1 MSFKDLKKKNMT
13 AHLEQELEKM
23 NKGSESYKDD
33 RFWKPELDQAKNGY
47 AVIRFLPPVEGE
59 DIPWVRVFN
68 HGFQGPGGWFIE
80 NCPTTLG
87 LKCPVCEAN
96 GLLWNSGSEK
106 DKELARK
113 RKRKLSYISNI
124 VVLSDPK
131 NPDNQMKVFLF
142 KYGKKIFDKIMEK
155 LQPEENQFEKTDPV
169 NVFDFWKGA
178 DFKLRVRDV
187 AGYVNYDKSDF
198 DSPSP
203 LFEGKD
209 DFLEELWNK
218 QYPLREFTGTDQFK
232 SYDELKTKFD
242 TVLSQ
247 KSVSIKTAEDAE
259 DTQSEEYS
267 SFASKMKSKSS
278 ESMKEKKSSMDDDM
292 EEEDASA
299 YFARLAEENG

>member
-1 MSFKDLKKKNMT
+1 MT
-13 AHLEQELEKM
+13 AHLEQELEKI

-106 DKELARK
+106 DKEIARK

-131 NPDNQMKVFLF
+131 NPDNQGKVFLF

-155 LQPEENQFEKTDPV
+155 LQPEDNQFEKVDPV

-198 DSPSP
+198 DSSSP

-209 DFLEELWNK
+209 TLLEELWNK
-218 QYPLREFTGTDQFK
+218 QYPLLEFTGQDQFK
-232 SYDELKTKFD
+232 SYDELKKKFD
-242 TVLSQ
+242 GVLAS
-247 KSVSIKTAEDAE
+247 KAVAINTAEDAE
-259 DTQSEEYS
+259 SSESEEYS

-278 ESMKEKKSSMDDDM
+278 ESMKEKKSSIDDDS
-292 EEEDASA
+292 EEDASA
-299 YFARLAEENG
+299 YFARLAEENE

>member
-1 MSFKDLKKKNMT
+1 MT

>member
-1 MSFKDLKKKNMT
+1 MSFNDLKKKNMT
-13 AHLEQELEKM
+13 AHLEQELEKI

-106 DKELARK
+106 DKEIARK

-131 NPDNQMKVFLF
+131 NPDNQGKVFLF

-155 LQPEENQFEKTDPV
+155 LQPEDNQFEKVDPV

-198 DSPSP
+198 DSSSP

-209 DFLEELWNK
+209 TLLEELWNK
-218 QYPLREFTGTDQFK
+218 QYPLLEFTGQDQFK
-232 SYDELKTKFD
+232 SYDELKKKFD
-242 TVLSQ
+242 GVLAS
-247 KSVSIKTAEDAE
+247 KAVAINTAEDAE
-259 DTQSEEYS
+259 SSESEEYS

-278 ESMKEKKSSMDDDM
+278 ESMKEKKSSIDDDS
-292 EEEDASA
+292 EEDASA
-299 YFARLAEENG
+299 YFARLAEENE

>member
-155 LQPEENQFEKTDPV
+155 LQPEDNQFEKTDPV

>member
-1 MSFKDLKKKNMT
+1 MT

-87 LKCPVCEAN
+87 MKCPVCEAN
-96 GLLWNSGSEK
+96 TLLWNSGSEK
-106 DKELARK
+106 DKEIARK
-113 RKRKLSYISNI
+113 RKRKLSYVSNI
-124 VVLSDPK
+124 LVISDPK
-131 NPDNQMKVFLF
+131 NPDNQGKVFLF

-155 LQPEENQFEKTDPV
+155 LQPEDNQFEKIDPV

-178 DFKLRVRDV
+178 DFKLRIRDV
-187 AGYVNYDKSDF
+187 AGYVNYDKSEF
-198 DSPSP
+198 DSPSQ

-209 DFLEELWNK
+209 NFLEELWNK
-218 QYPLREFTGTDQFK
+218 QYRLSEFTGQDQFK

-242 TVLSQ
+242 SVLVT
-247 KSVSIKTAEDAE
+247 KNVTTKTAEDAE
-259 DTQSEEYS
+259 NSESEEYS
-267 SFASKMKSKSS
+267 SFASKMKSKTSAPI
-278 ESMKEKKSSMDDDM
+278 KEKKSNEENV

-299 YFARLAEENG
+299 YFARLAEEN

>member
-13 AHLEQELEKM
+13 AHLEQELEKI

-80 NCPTTLG
+80 NCPTTVG
-87 LKCPVCEAN
+87 LKCPICEAN

-106 DKELARK
+106 DKEIARK

-124 VVLSDPK
+124 LVLSDPK

-155 LQPEENQFEKTDPV
+155 LQPEDSQFEKSDPI

-178 DFKLRVRDV
+178 NFKLRVRDV
-187 AGYVNYDKSDF
+187 AGYVNYDKSEF
-198 DSPSP
+198 ESPSE

-209 DFLEELWNK
+209 AFLEELWNK
-218 QYPLREFTGTDQFK
+218 QYALKEFIAPDQFK
-232 SYDELKTKFD
+232 SYDELKRKFD
-242 TVLSQ
+242 
-247 KSVSIKTAEDAE
+247 SVSSSKEVLIPTAEDAE
-259 DTQSEEYS
+259 ESESKEYS
-267 SFASKMKSKSS
+267 DFASKMKSKSS
-278 ESMKEKKSSMDDDM
+278 APIKEKKSKSDDSV

-299 YFARLAEENG
+299 YFARLAEENE

>member
-1 MSFKDLKKKNMT
+1 MGFNDLKKKNMT
-13 AHLEQELEKM
+13 AHLEQELEKI

-59 DIPWVRVFN
+59 DIPWIRVLN
-68 HGFQGPGGWFIE
+68 NGFQGPGGWFIE

-106 DKELARK
+106 DKEIARK

-155 LQPEENQFEKTDPV
+155 LQPEDNQFEKVDPV
-169 NVFDFWKGA
+169 NVFDFWKGCR
-178 DFKLRVRDV
+178 FQV
-187 AGYVNYDKSDF
+187 ACS
-198 DSPSP
+198 
-203 LFEGKD
+203 
-209 DFLEELWNK
+209 
-218 QYPLREFTGTDQFK
+218 
-232 SYDELKTKFD
+232 
-242 TVLSQ
+242 
-247 KSVSIKTAEDAE
+247 
-259 DTQSEEYS
+259 
-267 SFASKMKSKSS
+267 
-278 ESMKEKKSSMDDDM
+278 
-292 EEEDASA
+292 
-299 YFARLAEENG
+299 

>member
-1 MSFKDLKKKNMT
+1 MGFNDLKKKNMT
-13 AHLEQELEKM
+13 AHLEQELEKI

-106 DKELARK
+106 DKEIARK

-131 NPDNQMKVFLF
+131 NPENQMKVFLF
-142 KYGKKIFDKIMEK
+142 KYGKKIFDK
-155 LQPEENQFEKTDPV
+155 V
-169 NVFDFWKGA
+169 NETMNLEIPDEIAINPFDLRGGA
-178 DFKLRVRDV
+178 KFQLKIRQVE
-187 AGYVNYDKSDF
+187 GYRN
-198 DSPSP
+198 
-203 LFEGKD
+203 
-209 DFLEELWNK
+209 
-218 QYPLREFTGTDQFK
+218 
-232 SYDELKTKFD
+232 
-242 TVLSQ
+242 
-247 KSVSIKTAEDAE
+247 
-259 DTQSEEYS
+259 
-267 SFASKMKSKSS
+267 
-278 ESMKEKKSSMDDDM
+278 
-292 EEEDASA
+292 
-299 YFARLAEENG
+299 

>member
-23 NKGSESYKDD
+23 NKASESYKDD
-33 RFWKPELDQAKNGY
+33 RFWKPALDQAKNGY

-113 RKRKLSYISNI
+113 RKRRLSYISNI
-124 VVLSDPK
+124 LVVSDPK
-131 NPDNQMKVFLF
+131 NPENEGKIFLF

-155 LQPEENQFEKTDPV
+155 LQPEDNQFEQSDPV

-178 DFKLRVRDV
+178 NFKLRVRDV

-198 DSPSP
+198 DSPSA
-203 LFEGKD
+203 LMNGD
-209 DFLEELWNK
+209 DSELESIWNK
-218 QYPLREFTGTDQFK
+218 QYALKEFISEDQFK
-232 SYDELKTKFD
+232 PYNELKTKFD
-242 TVLSQ
+242 TVLSP

-299 YFARLAEENG
+299 YFARLAEENE

>member
-1 MSFKDLKKKNMT
+1 MGFNDLKKKNMT
-13 AHLEQELEKM
+13 AHLEQELEKI

-106 DKELARK
+106 DKEIARK

-155 LQPEENQFEKTDPV
+155 LQPEDNQFEKVDPV

-209 DFLEELWNK
+209 AFLEELWNK
-218 QYPLREFTGTDQFK
+218 QYPLREFTGQDQFK
-232 SYDELKTKFD
+232 SYDELKRKFD
-242 TVLSQ
+242 TVLAS
-247 KSVSIKTAEDAE
+247 KAVAINTAEDAE
-259 DTQSEEYS
+259 SSESEEYS
-267 SFASKMKSKSS
+267 SFASKMKSKPS
-278 ESMKEKKSSMDDDM
+278 ESMKEKKSSMD

-299 YFARLAEENG
+299 YFARLAEENE